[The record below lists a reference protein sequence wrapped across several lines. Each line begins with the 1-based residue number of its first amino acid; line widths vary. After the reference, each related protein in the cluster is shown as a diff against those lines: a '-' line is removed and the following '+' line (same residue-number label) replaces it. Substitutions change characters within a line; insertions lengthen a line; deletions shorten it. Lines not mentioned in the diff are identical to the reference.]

1 MTQKEQVYDL
11 FQNII
16 FKSMISHTNTN
27 GFDKYIVYNDNGS
40 LFSIGFNKKI
50 KKYGFGRT
58 ELMLQ
63 EYQKHNVP
71 IEIMPDF
78 PCIYNEVMKRFDTH
92 QSMYGEFKSIFDL
105 LNRFSGQNGKK
116 R

>member
-1 MTQKEQVYDL
+1 MLENEQINDF

-16 FKSMISHTNTN
+16 FKSKITHTVSN

-40 LFSIGFNKKI
+40 LFSIGFNKTI

-58 ELMLQ
+58 ELMLK
-63 EYQKHNVP
+63 EYKKHNLSP
-71 IEIMPDF
+71 EKMPDF
-78 PCIYNEVMKRFDTH
+78 PVVYNDVIRIYETH
-92 QSMYGEFKSIFDL
+92 QTMSSEFKSIFDL
-105 LNRFSGQNGKK
+105 LNRFTGKNSEK